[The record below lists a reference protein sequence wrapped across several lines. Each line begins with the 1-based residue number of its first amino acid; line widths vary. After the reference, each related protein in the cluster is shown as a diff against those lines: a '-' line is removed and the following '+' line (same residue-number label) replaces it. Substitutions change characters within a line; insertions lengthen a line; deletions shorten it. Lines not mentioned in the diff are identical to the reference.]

1 MCALDNRPSGPTTSL
16 FTEPGPPPRRRV
28 LRRLLV
34 VALAG
39 GAAAG
44 AALMLWP
51 QQPAPHRAAAPPAAG
66 PRAAEERARA
76 QARAV
81 AQAAT
86 QAAVLDGLPAALP
99 DLVSLIGARESQVR
113 AHPKDA
119 RAWAVLGAA
128 YVERGR
134 RTADTA
140 DYPRA
145 ERALQTSVRTAGNK
159 GGPEAPAAL
168 AALANARRD
177 FPAARR
183 FGEEALKA
191 APKRWSTYPALI
203 DAYDGLGDY
212 KAARSALDKLMALKA
227 GGAARPAVMARA
239 SAVYRDRGWRED
251 AAAQVTDAA
260 AAAGTPA
267 EQAAYLTQAGELAFE
282 RGDRDDALR
291 HFTAAARLDPGQAAA
306 LAGQGRALAALGR
319 TQEALTAYEGALGHR
334 PSPDVT
340 LELAELYESLGMG
353 QQAEAQYAS
362 VQTRARRE
370 ADAGVDEELLVGRYE
385 ADHGD
390 AQEAVQRL
398 SAEWE
403 RQPGIEVADALGW
416 ALHRAGDDKEALVYA
431 SIATDSTK
439 GGGVRSASYAFH
451 RGMIERD
458 LELDASARRHLQ
470 DALRINPYFSPL
482 QAPVA
487 RATLSTLGDQPPN
500 EDAPQ

>member
-16 FTEPGPPPRRRV
+16 LTEPSPPRRRRRV

-39 GAAAG
+39 GTAAG

-51 QQPAPHRAAAPPAAG
+51 HESAPRRAAAPPPAAG
-66 PRAAEERARA
+66 PRAQAKARA
-76 QARAV
+76 A
-81 AQAAT
+81 AQAAAQT
-86 QAAVLDGLPAALP
+86 AVLNGLPAALP
-99 DLVSLIGARESQVR
+99 DLTSLIGARESRVR
-113 AHPKDA
+113 AQPKDA

-128 YVERGR
+128 YVERAR
-134 RTADTA
+134 RTADSA

-145 ERALQTSVRTAGNK
+145 ERALQTSLRVAGK
-159 GGPEAPAAL
+159 GNTDALAAL

-177 FPAARR
+177 FPTAKR
-183 FGEEALKA
+183 FGEEARKA

-203 DAYDGLGDY
+203 DAYNGLGDY
-212 KAARSALDKLMALKA
+212 KAARSALDKLMALKV
-227 GGAARPAVMARA
+227 GATVKPAVMARA

-251 AAAQVTDAA
+251 AVAQVTDAA

-267 EQAAYLTQAGELAFE
+267 EQAAYLTQAGQLAWE
-282 RGDRDDALR
+282 RGERDDALR
-291 HFTAAARLDPGQAAA
+291 HFTAAVRLDPDQPTAR
-306 LAGQGRALAALGR
+306 AGQGRALAALGR
-319 TQEALTAYEGALGHR
+319 TQEALAAYQEALRHR
-334 PSPDVT
+334 PTPQVS

-353 QQAEAQYAS
+353 HQAETQYARL
-362 VQTRARRE
+362 QTQVRRE
-370 ADAGVDEELLVGRYE
+370 LDAGVDDELLIGQYE

-390 AQEAVQRL
+390 VEEAVERL
-398 SAEWE
+398 AAEWD
-403 RQPGIEVADALGW
+403 RQPGIEVADAFGW
-416 ALHRAGDDKEALVYA
+416 ALHRAGDDQEALRYA

-458 LELDASARRHLQ
+458 LDLDASARRHLQ
-470 DALRINPYFSPL
+470 DALRTNPYFSPL

-487 RATLSTLGDQPPN
+487 RATLTTLGDQPPN
-500 EDAPQ
+500 EEPPQ

>member
-16 FTEPGPPPRRRV
+16 LAEPSPPRRRRV

-34 VALAG
+34 VAVAG

-51 QQPAPHRAAAPPAAG
+51 HEPAPRRAAAPPPAAG
-66 PRAAEERARA
+66 PLARA
-76 QARAV
+76 K
-81 AQAAT
+81 AQAAA
-86 QAAVLDGLPAALP
+86 QAAQAAAQTAVLNGLPAALP
-99 DLVSLIGARESQVR
+99 DLTSLIGARQSRVR
-113 AHPKDA
+113 AQPKDA

-128 YVERGR
+128 YVERAR
-134 RTADTA
+134 RTDDSA

-145 ERALQTSVRTAGNK
+145 ERALQTSLQVGGKDNTDALAG
-159 GGPEAPAAL
+159 L

-177 FPAARR
+177 FPTAKR
-183 FGEEALKA
+183 FGEEARKA

-203 DAYDGLGDY
+203 DAYNGLGDY
-212 KAARSALDKLMALKA
+212 KAARSALDKLMALKV
-227 GGAARPAVMARA
+227 GAAVKPAVMARA

-251 AAAQVTDAA
+251 AVAQVTDAA

-267 EQAAYLTQAGELAFE
+267 EQAAYLTQAGQLAWE
-282 RGDRDDALR
+282 RGERDDALR
-291 HFTAAARLDPGQAAA
+291 HFTAAVRLDPDRSAAR
-306 LAGQGRALAALGR
+306 AGQGRALAALGR
-319 TQEALTAYEGALGHR
+319 TQEALTAYQGALRHR
-334 PSPDVT
+334 PNPQVS

-353 QQAEAQYAS
+353 RQAETQYAQLQAQ
-362 VQTRARRE
+362 VRRE
-370 ADAGVDEELLVGRYE
+370 LDAGVDDELLIGQYE

-390 AQEAVQRL
+390 VEEAVERL
-398 SAEWE
+398 TAEWE

-416 ALHRAGDDKEALVYA
+416 ALHRAGDDKEALDYA

-458 LELDASARRHLQ
+458 LDLDASARRHLQ

-487 RATLSTLGDQPPN
+487 RATLTTLGDQPPN
-500 EDAPQ
+500 EEAPQ

>member
-16 FTEPGPPPRRRV
+16 FTDPQPPRPGRRV
-28 LRRLLV
+28 LRRLLI

-39 GAAAG
+39 SAAAG

-51 QQPAPHRAAAPPAAG
+51 HAPDHRGAPSPAAG
-66 PRAAEERARA
+66 AQAKARA
-76 QARAV
+76 K
-81 AQAAT
+81 AQAAA
-86 QAAVLDGLPAALP
+86 QAAAQTAVLDGLPAAGP
-99 DLVSLIGARESQVR
+99 DLASLIGARESLVR
-113 AHPKDA
+113 ARPKDG

-128 YVERGR
+128 YVERAR

-145 ERALQTSVRTAGNK
+145 EHALQTSLQVAAQGNTDALAG
-159 GGPEAPAAL
+159 L

-212 KAARSALDKLMALKA
+212 KAARSALDKLTALKP
-227 GGAARPAVMARA
+227 GAAAKPAVMARA
-239 SAVYRDRGWRED
+239 AAVYRDRGWRED
-251 AAAQVTDAA
+251 AAAQITDAA
-260 AAAGTPA
+260 AAAQAPA
-267 EQAAYLTQAGELAFE
+267 EQAAYLTQAGDLAFE

-291 HFTAAARLDPGQAAA
+291 HFTAAVRLDPGQAAA
-306 LAGQGRALAALGR
+306 RAGQGRALAALGR
-319 TQEALTAYEGALGHR
+319 TQEALTAYQGALAHR
-334 PSPDVT
+334 QAPDVT

-353 QQAEAQYAS
+353 QQAEARYALL
-362 VQTRARRE
+362 QTQVRRE
-370 ADAGVDEELLVGRYE
+370 TDAGVDDELLLGRYE

-390 AQEAVQRL
+390 VEEAVQRL

-458 LELDASARRHLQ
+458 LELDASSRRHLQ

-487 RATLSTLGDQPPN
+487 RATLATLGDQPPN
-500 EDAPQ
+500 EDLPR